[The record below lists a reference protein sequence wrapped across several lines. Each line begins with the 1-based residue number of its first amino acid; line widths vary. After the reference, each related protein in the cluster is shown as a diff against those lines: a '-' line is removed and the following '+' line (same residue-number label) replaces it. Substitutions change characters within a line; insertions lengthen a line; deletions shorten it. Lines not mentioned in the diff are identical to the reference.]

1 MAIPL
6 LLVVCVNSLGL
17 DAIET
22 PFFKVPKLL
31 QDRTGEVGFSLA
43 ALKGKLAALLRVL
56 TTDRIFGSSQHFWN
70 LYQVSVPFTIAG
82 GIHTL
87 IETGRSIRHRRQSLH
102 PYLLFWCVGS
112 AVTMLLAGTYTYHVN
127 GIFVALVVF
136 TVDGIML
143 SLQKLPFRRVL
154 CPMILCA
161 YAVSA
166 LGFCGEYF
174 VAGGRDS
181 YQVYGGVDAA
191 LMQIPDELQDRE
203 IYIPDEIGE
212 IYFLSHPLSPEE
224 VLTYCDA
231 YGMVRDY
238 GRLHFRQPQQYEPEM
253 ILILNENNGFC
264 PETLWGE
271 TFREEKVGHY
281 RLLYGQ

>member
-1 MAIPL
+1 MATAL
-6 LLVVCVNSLGL
+6 LLAVCVNSLGL

-22 PFFKVPKLL
+22 PFFAVPKLL

-56 TTDRIFGSSQHFWN
+56 TTDQIFGSSQHFWN

-136 TVDGIML
+136 TVDGIVL

-166 LGFCGEYF
+166 LRFCGEYF
-174 VAGGRDS
+174 VA
-181 YQVYGGVDAA
+181 AA
-191 LMQIPDELQDRE
+191 GIPIKSMAEWTLRLCKYLMNCRIER
-203 IYIPDEIGE
+203 
-212 IYFLSHPLSPEE
+212 STSP
-224 VLTYCDA
+224 
-231 YGMVRDY
+231 MRSVR
-238 GRLHFRQPQQYEPEM
+238 FT
-253 ILILNENNGFC
+253 FC
-264 PETLWGE
+264 PT
-271 TFREEKVGHY
+271 RYPPK
-281 RLLYGQ
+281 RC

>member
-22 PFFKVPKLL
+22 PFFTVPKLL
-31 QDRTGEVGFSLA
+31 QDRTGEVGFPLA

-70 LYQVSVPFTIAG
+70 L
-82 GIHTL
+82 
-87 IETGRSIRHRRQSLH
+87 
-102 PYLLFWCVGS
+102 
-112 AVTMLLAGTYTYHVN
+112 
-127 GIFVALVVF
+127 
-136 TVDGIML
+136 
-143 SLQKLPFRRVL
+143 
-154 CPMILCA
+154 
-161 YAVSA
+161 
-166 LGFCGEYF
+166 
-174 VAGGRDS
+174 

-271 TFREEKVGHY
+271 AFREEKVGHY